1 MKSLIRASQFAII
14 LLLALSAPAQ
24 QTNPQHARRSP
35 IRFNHDGNWLQSNCA
50 EYVKDNPSDGVKVG
64 ACIGYVT
71 GFVEGWDLNGF
82 ASNGLRLCFP
92 NGVTNEQ
99 LVKIVY
105 KYLNDHPERLHMEA
119 GTLVLMILDD
129 TFPCD
134 SGKK

>member
-1 MKSLIRASQFAII
+1 MKSLIRTFQFAII
-14 LLLALSAPAQ
+14 LLLAASAPAQ

-82 ASNGLRLCFP
+82 ASDGLRLCFP

-99 LVKIVY
+99 LVKIV
-105 KYLNDHPERLHMEA
+105 
-119 GTLVLMILDD
+119 
-129 TFPCD
+129 
-134 SGKK
+134 